1 MHLPRRLCSLV
12 GIFCVV
18 LCCLFYVADYYDYYY
33 ARSAALS
40 KPPSLEDVADEG
52 IEEPRILPVSYLDL
66 QENLTVDPSDW
77 KDRQKLKL
85 AQRSARDKRKKKC
98 KKRINGK
105 CRKLQ
110 TERDLQFYEEG
121 EEEDEERGGGGGL
134 EGGGG
139 GGAPGG
145 GGGGEIISLPVVVD
159 EASYNSLENG
169 SLEVSPVW
177 SEFADRGYTIVG
189 TNGSAMR
196 RLPQVLI
203 IGVKKAGT
211 RALLAFLR
219 VHPSI
224 RAAGPEIHFFDRF
237 YHKGLAWY
245 RSQMPPSLEGQL
257 TVEKTP
263 AYFTTPEVP
272 ARVKTDLPDVRLL
285 LVVRD
290 PVTRAISDYAQGLSK
305 HGFRKSFEELAFV
318 NVTTGLVNSNW
329 GPINGGLYAKHLKRW
344 YEYFPRASIHFVS
357 GENLVHDPA
366 AELAKVQEFLGL
378 RKVITD
384 KHFFFNATKGFPC
397 LVKRERS
404 GRPHCLGS
412 SKGRSHPTVS
422 DATSDTL
429 RDFYRPF
436 NFKFFKMTGQKFH
449 W

>member
-12 GIFCVV
+12 GIFCVS

-33 ARSAALS
+33 ARTAALS
-40 KPPSLEDVADEG
+40 NPPPPPSLEDDEG
-52 IEEPRILPVSYLDL
+52 VEEPRILPVSYIDL
-66 QENLTVDPSDW
+66 QENLTADPSDW
-77 KDRQKLKL
+77 KDRQRLKL
-85 AQRSARDKRKKKC
+85 AQRAARDKRRKKC

-110 TERDLQFYEEG
+110 TERDLQFYEE
-121 EEEDEERGGGGGL
+121 EEEEEQEE

-139 GGAPGG
+139 GDEEGG
-145 GGGGEIISLPVVVD
+145 GGGVGGEKSLPAVVVD
-159 EASYNSLENG
+159 EGSYNSLENG

-237 YHKGLAWY
+237 YHRGLAWY

-344 YEYFPRASIHFVS
+344 YEYFPRSSIHFVS

-378 RKVITD
+378 RRVITD

-412 SKGRSHPTVS
+412 SKGRSHPSVS
-422 DATSDTL
+422 EATSETL

-436 NFKFFKMTGQKFH
+436 NFKFFKMAGQRFH